1 VDFST
6 SIQKWYRQNK
16 RDLPWRSV
24 KDPYH
29 IWLSEVI
36 LQQTRV
42 DQGMPYYF
50 KFVKAFPTVTDLAN
64 APEDEVLN
72 LWQGLGYYSRARNLH
87 SAAKLVATQFKG
99 KFPKSYA
106 EILSL
111 KGVGE
116 YTASAI
122 ASIAFGLPHAVV
134 DGNVY
139 RVLSRVYKIS
149 DPIDSTTGKKK
160 FNAVANELLDK
171 KNPGDHNQALMEI
184 GSLVCF
190 PTNPRCDVCPLA
202 HLCLARADQSYS
214 AYPVKALKTKVR
226 DRKFHYL
233 AVTDGKKTVLK
244 KRAEKDIWFGLY
256 DFRLIESEAS
266 EAEIMAQIDALKPL
280 SVVKDSSMKH
290 ILSHQKIQATFWL
303 IHVKKLVVLPG
314 EKLVNLADLDDY
326 PMPRLLIRYLE
337 TGRLCTGN

>member
-1 VDFST
+1 M
-6 SIQKWYRQNK
+6 
-16 RDLPWRSV
+16 PWRSSN
-24 KDPYH
+24 DPYH

-42 DQGMPYYF
+42 EQGMPYYL

-64 APEDEVLN
+64 APEDDVLN

-87 SAAKLVATQFKG
+87 SAAKMIATACKG
-99 KFPKSYA
+99 KFPESYS
-106 EILSL
+106 EILAL

-139 RVLSRVYKIS
+139 RVLSRVYKMD
-149 DPIDSTTGKKK
+149 DPIDSTSGKKK
-160 FNAVANELLDK
+160 FNQLAHAILDL
-171 KNPGDHNQALMEI
+171 KNPGNHNQALMEI

-190 PTNPRCDVCPLA
+190 PSNPQCGQCPVA
-202 HLCLARADQSYS
+202 HLCLARADKSFVS
-214 AYPVKALKTKVR
+214 LPVKVGKTKVKE
-226 DRKFHYL
+226 RKFHYL
-233 AVTDGKKTVLK
+233 VVTDGKKTVLK
-244 KRAEKDIWFGLY
+244 KRGEKDIWLGLY
-256 DFRLIESEAS
+256 DFRLIESDAPEN
-266 EAEIMAQIDALKPL
+266 EILTTLKKMKPL
-280 SVVKDSSMKH
+280 EVVKDGFMKH

-303 IHVKKLVVLPG
+303 IRVKTLELHKG
-314 EKLVNLADLDDY
+314 ELAVRLDQLDDY

-337 TGRLCTGN
+337 TGTLCARN